1 MEETDG
7 YDTPSLTRDLDL
19 CSQPEPMNIRPEF
32 DPETTDPDLGH
43 HQNQPGADQD
53 NEEVF
58 YDCRSQST
66 EEIEECGVGVGTP
79 FPEDTQEEPR
89 ELVWGLSKDEWATVM
104 VEGITPLEG
113 NTIELWDDRDLASD
127 CEIRVY
133 FDVPLVFLE
142 LNIQK
147 VSKGLYH
154 LIPPCTLS
162 VISVR
167 YIVLAENVHS
177 GKLVWE
183 RDPGPKDL
191 DNRFYFQSQLPPRQR
206 ANPSAQSRGSAS
218 ASRHEV
224 LKPTS
229 ILDEDWEGAYEI
241 QTLGG
246 QLWNRLLSPSMQIQI
261 PKAGP
266 RASD

>member
-1 MEETDG
+1 
-7 YDTPSLTRDLDL
+7 
-19 CSQPEPMNIRPEF
+19 
-32 DPETTDPDLGH
+32 
-43 HQNQPGADQD
+43 
-53 NEEVF
+53 V
-58 YDCRSQST
+58 
-66 EEIEECGVGVGTP
+66 
-79 FPEDTQEEPR
+79 
-89 ELVWGLSKDEWATVM
+89 GLSKDEWATVM
-104 VEGITPLEG
+104 VEGINPLEG
-113 NTIELWDDRDLASD
+113 NTIELWDDRRLTAD

-133 FDVPLVFLE
+133 FNVPLVFLE

-154 LIPPCTLS
+154 LIPLCTSS

-191 DNRFYFQSQLPPRQR
+191 DNRFYFQSQLPPGQR
-206 ANPSAQSRGSAS
+206 ANPSAQSWGSAS

-229 ILDEDWEGAYEI
+229 ILDEDWEGAYADSDTWNPIMEQIDQSTNADTDTQGWPEGFRLIGRKLYKGVKLCVPEEYVQEI
-241 QTLGG
+241 VRAY
-246 QLWNRLLSPSMQIQI
+246 QLINVHIGVQNCS
-261 PKAGP
+261 KA
-266 RASD
+266 